1 MRYLTA
7 GESHGPQLTAIIE
20 GLPAQL
26 PLTAEMINKELKRRQ
41 GGHGRGRRMQ
51 IETDTVEIVSGV
63 RHGKT
68 LGSPVAL
75 VVKNDDWK
83 HWTNVMGIE
92 PIEETDEVKRQLTRP
107 RPGHADLNGGMKYG
121 HRDLRNVLERSSA
134 RETTVR
140 VAVGAVAKQLLSELG
155 VKIVSHV
162 TEIGGIKVDP
172 ASYIGKSADEIRDIV
187 EQDAVYCADSSK
199 TKEMTDLI
207 DATKK
212 NGDSIGGTVEVIVEG
227 MPAGIGSYVHYD
239 RKLDAKIAASVMS
252 INAFKGVEFG
262 LGFEMARRPGSEVH
276 DEIVWDEQQG
286 YTRSTNN
293 LGGFEG
299 GMTTGMPII
308 VRGVMKPIPTL
319 YKPLK
324 SVDIETKEP
333 FQASIERSDSCAVPA
348 ASIVAEHVVAFE
360 AANALLEQFD
370 ADQLPRLK
378 ENIES
383 YKAYTKEF

>member
-92 PIEETDEVKRQLTRP
+92 PIEGTDEVKRQLTRP

>member
-140 VAVGAVAKQLLSELG
+140 VAVGAVAKQLLAELG
-155 VKIVSHV
+155 VNIVSHV

-172 ASYIGKSADEIRDIV
+172 ASYVGKSAEEIRDIV
-187 EQDAVYCADSSK
+187 ENDAVYCADPAK
-199 TKEMTDLI
+199 TTEMTELI

-239 RKLDAKIAASVMS
+239 RKLDAKIAASIMS

-276 DEIVWDEQQG
+276 DEILWDAAQG
-286 YTRSTNN
+286 YTRQSNN

-299 GMTTGMPII
+299 GMTTGMPIV

-319 YKPLK
+319 YKPLQ

-383 YKAYTKEF
+383 YRAYTKEF

>member
-140 VAVGAVAKQLLSELG
+140 VAVGAVAKQLLAELG

-187 EQDAVYCADSSK
+187 ENDAVYCADPTK
-199 TKEMTDLI
+199 TSEMTDLI

-276 DEIVWDEQQG
+276 DEILWDAVQG
-286 YTRSTNN
+286 YTRKSNN

-319 YKPLK
+319 YKPLQ

-383 YKAYTKEF
+383 FRAYTKEF

>member
-140 VAVGAVAKQLLSELG
+140 VAVGAVAKQLLAELG
-155 VKIVSHV
+155 VEIVSHV

-187 EQDAVYCADSSK
+187 ENDAVYCADPAK
-199 TKEMTDLI
+199 TTEMTELI

-276 DEIVWDEQQG
+276 DEILWDAAQG
-286 YTRSTNN
+286 YTRQSNN

-319 YKPLK
+319 YKPLQ

-383 YKAYTKEF
+383 YRAYTKEF

>member
-140 VAVGAVAKQLLSELG
+140 VAVGAVAKQLLAELG
-155 VKIVSHV
+155 VNIVSHV

-172 ASYIGKSADEIRDIV
+172 ASYMGKSAEEIRDIV

-276 DEIVWDEQQG
+276 DEILWNEEHG

>member
-140 VAVGAVAKQLLSELG
+140 VAVGAVAKQLLAELG

-172 ASYIGKSADEIRDIV
+172 ASYLGKSADEIRDIV
-187 EQDAVYCADSSK
+187 EEDAVYCADSSK

-276 DEIVWDEQQG
+276 DEIIWDEEAG

-360 AANALLEQFD
+360 AANALLDQFD